1 MDSILDLK
9 DRYQNGVDN
18 IGTDLISPCLN
29 NCKHYRRG
37 TGFFSSSALKAYAE
51 SLGRI
56 ISDDV
61 KIDILC
67 SPIIQDKSLIRT
79 LEFNVT
85 PELREKTVRE
95 ISEYVLLMAVGFQ
108 QDSTRRDYRSKLLS
122 YLIASGRLELKF
134 AIPNDFEWPDEKEN
148 ERNIYHVKLG
158 YFKFPD
164 GKCVAFDGSFNESD
178 SGHSHHVDRTQVYR
192 SWVVSDEERLE
203 GVVEDVD
210 RDWNESNLYIS
221 VYSLTK
227 KTLDIIKRLS
237 PKTRPKIPG
246 AVLQPKPSTKQF
258 GDIEFPKRFW
268 PHQKKAVVEFLD
280 KKAGI
285 LEMATGTGK
294 TTTALE
300 IMRQLVVGKRIN
312 TIIISTYGTDLLNQ
326 WHKEIGRWKNSC
338 DELEIRDIVV
348 FSEYNQRNELH
359 AFSGYPNIKIILIS
373 RDASNLKRLLK
384 SGELVKAETLIIHDE
399 VHGFGSPTMVQE
411 LSGTHNEIAFRLGL
425 SATPEREY
433 DKEGS
438 QFITREIGK
447 TIFEFTLLKA
457 IEQGILCEFEYT
469 YREFCLTEEDR
480 VRRRNVYS
488 RQERARAE
496 GTPWTQER
504 LYIELSK
511 VIKKAEQKPL
521 VLSEFLTKNPETIKS
536 SIFFVLDREQG
547 DLVCSVINNYTH
559 RYKTYYA
566 GTVKEYLEMLANHRI
581 DTLIACERLNEGIDI
596 KGLKSVFLIAS
607 PNSKLDTIQRIGR
620 CLRVDPSDPNKKAL
634 VFDLICKNEIDAD
647 KLNADNRRMEWLK
660 EISQAKK
667 IT

>member
-1 MDSILDLK
+1 M
-9 DRYQNGVDN
+9 
-18 IGTDLISPCLN
+18 
-29 NCKHYRRG
+29 
-37 TGFFSSSALKAYAE
+37 
-51 SLGRI
+51 
-56 ISDDV
+56 
-61 KIDILC
+61 
-67 SPIIQDKSLIRT
+67 
-79 LEFNVT
+79 
-85 PELREKTVRE
+85 
-95 ISEYVLLMAVGFQ
+95 
-108 QDSTRRDYRSKLLS
+108 
-122 YLIASGRLELKF
+122 
-134 AIPNDFEWPDEKEN
+134 
-148 ERNIYHVKLG
+148 
-158 YFKFPD
+158 
-164 GKCVAFDGSFNESD
+164 
-178 SGHSHHVDRTQVYR
+178 
-192 SWVVSDEERLE
+192 
-203 GVVEDVD
+203 
-210 RDWNESNLYIS
+210 
-221 VYSLTK
+221 
-227 KTLDIIKRLS
+227 
-237 PKTRPKIPG
+237 
-246 AVLQPKPSTKQF
+246 
-258 GDIEFPKRFW
+258 
-268 PHQKKAVVEFLD
+268 VEFLD

-348 FSEYNQRNELH
+348 FGEYDQRNGLH
-359 AFSGYPNIKIILIS
+359 AFLGYPNIKIILIS

-433 DKEGS
+433 DEEGS

-447 TIFEFTLLKA
+447 TIFEFTLLQA

-480 VRRRNVYS
+480 IRRRNVYS

-521 VLSEFLTKNPETIKS
+521 ILSEFLTKNPETIKS
-536 SIFFVLDREQG
+536 SIFFVLDREKG
-547 DLVCSVINNYTH
+547 DLVCSVINDYTH

-566 GTVKEYLEMLANHRI
+566 GTVKEYLEMLANHSI

-620 CLRVDPSDPNKKAL
+620 CLRVDPSNPNKKAL
-634 VFDLICKNEIDAD
+634 VFDLICKNEVDAD